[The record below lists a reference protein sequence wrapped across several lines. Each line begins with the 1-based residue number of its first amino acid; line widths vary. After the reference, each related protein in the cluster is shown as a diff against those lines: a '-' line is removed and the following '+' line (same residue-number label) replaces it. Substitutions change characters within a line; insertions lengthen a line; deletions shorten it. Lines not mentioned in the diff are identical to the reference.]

1 MRVAQF
7 DRYGPPDVIE
17 LVEVDDPVAPAPDEV
32 IVQVIAAG
40 INPADSKRRRG
51 YARDEELPAR
61 IGREFA
67 GVVTAVGDNVS
78 HVLLGQDVIGT
89 GEGMLCDYVIVPG
102 DMVTPMPEGLT
113 YDQAACLPV
122 AGQTAWVA
130 VESQHV
136 QPGNVAVVSAAAGG
150 VGLIMCQLLVE
161 KGATVVGTGS
171 PHSHEY
177 IETLGAIPVD
187 YHGDLEANILEVAD
201 NGIHHVFDQS
211 GYETIE
217 AAMSLGIPR
226 SQINSI
232 SGDGPKYGVP
242 TVGRKGLDPEVI
254 RELGKRVASGE
265 LVIPIRVL
273 PMDEVIKAYIEMEE
287 MPVPGKVVVRMDSEI
302 QGNMPVFDEL

>member
-1 MRVAQF
+1 
-7 DRYGPPDVIE
+7 
-17 LVEVDDPVAPAPDEV
+17 
-32 IVQVIAAG
+32 
-40 INPADSKRRRG
+40 
-51 YARDEELPAR
+51 
-61 IGREFA
+61 
-67 GVVTAVGDNVS
+67 
-78 HVLLGQDVIGT
+78 
-89 GEGMLCDYVIVPG
+89 
-102 DMVTPMPEGLT
+102 
-113 YDQAACLPV
+113 
-122 AGQTAWVA
+122 
-130 VESQHV
+130 V

-150 VGLIMCQLLVE
+150 VGLIMCQLLVK

-187 YHGDLEANILEVAD
+187 YHENLEANILEVAD

-226 SQINSI
+226 SQINSV

-254 RELGKRVASGE
+254 RELGKRVASGD